1 MRTYITAYLATAVVF
16 FTLDLLWLGW
26 VAREFYRG
34 QLGELQRPSPILS
47 VAAAFYA
54 LYVIG
59 IVIFAVAP
67 AIEAGSWRT
76 ALVLGGLFGF
86 FAYATYDLTNIAT
99 LRSWPVAMSLVDLAW
114 GTVLTAVSAAVGYG
128 LTRQL
133 APG

>member
-26 VAREFYRG
+26 VAREFYRE

-59 IVIFAVAP
+59 IVIFAVIP

-76 ALVLGGLFGF
+76 ALMLGGLFGF

-99 LRSWPVAMSLVDLAW
+99 LRDWPVAMSMVDLAW
-114 GTVLTAVSAAVGYG
+114 GTVLTAVSATIGYG

-133 APG
+133 ASG